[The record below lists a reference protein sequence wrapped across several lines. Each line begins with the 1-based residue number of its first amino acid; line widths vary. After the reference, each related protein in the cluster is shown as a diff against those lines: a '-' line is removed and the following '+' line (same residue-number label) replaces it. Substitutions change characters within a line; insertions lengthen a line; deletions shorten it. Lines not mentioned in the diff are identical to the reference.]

1 MAGYIGHKPK
11 LAKYAVDEFTTSA
24 AQASSGNFTLS
35 QTVDDSKTLEVSVGG
50 IDQPQSAYTVTGT
63 TLAFGA
69 SIVAENDIVI
79 ARHAGESISYPSLE
93 DGAVTDAK
101 IGTGAVTDGKLAASG
116 TMPAW
121 NGAALTNIVH
131 TPADAS
137 VTNAKTN
144 FLPGTTFKGDG
155 SSARGKITLN
165 CEMNTH
171 GVSIQSPAHSSAAA
185 YTLTLPPNDGTANQ
199 LLKTDGSG
207 VLSFADA
214 AAGGAWTLIGTEVA
228 SGSPTTLTVPGLDLT
243 YDTYA
248 IIGEM
253 LGPNSSSHC
262 WLRFGDSGGIDSGGS
277 DYANHV
283 IIQEIGSTGYNAS
296 SDSTTD
302 RMKLMVGNGISGTTS
317 FSAILH
323 GNKGSSSYTHKPMIK
338 GTIYYTSTGQKSAL
352 FSGWRLANMIV
363 TQVQFG
369 FVSGEVAYGRL
380 SVWGISHA

>member
-11 LAKYAVDEFTTSA
+11 VTNYTVDEFTTSA

-35 QTVDDSKTLEVSVGG
+35 QTVADSKTLEVSVGG

-101 IGTGAVTDGKLAASG
+101 IGTGAVTAGKLASSG

-121 NGAALTNIVH
+121 NGAALTGITH

-171 GVSIQSPAHSSAAA
+171 GVSIQSPAHSSAAS
-185 YTLTLPPNDGTANQ
+185 YTLTLPPNDGAADEF
-199 LLKTDGSG
+199 LKTDGSG
-207 VLSFADA
+207 VLSFG
-214 AAGGAWTLIGTEVA
+214 AAGGGAWSVLS
-228 SGSPTTLTVPGLDLT
+228 SGNLSGVSELVITGLTKTSRVNLQCVPGND
-243 YDTYA
+243 
-248 IIGEM
+248 
-253 LGPNSSSHC
+253 GPFMVLLSST
-262 WLRFGDSGGIDSGGS
+262 DGGS
-277 DYANHV
+277 SY
-283 IIQEIGSTGYNAS
+283 
-296 SDSTTD
+296 
-302 RMKLMVGNGISGTTS
+302 
-317 FSAILH
+317 
-323 GNKGSSSYTHKPMIK
+323 SSSYSIGNSSNGAAGAASIGQVSAGVGNATGENLHLVLDIFSPATSHHTMFGSAARHSGTNGQGYQFLAVTTCLTAQSTNAIK
-338 GTIYYTSTGQKSAL
+338 LY
-352 FSGWRLANMIV
+352 FSGGTMTGSYICTELN
-363 TQVQFG
+363 
-369 FVSGEVAYGRL
+369 
-380 SVWGISHA
+380 